1 MRAFSNDSTNSTD
14 SSTAVGILASVVAYC
29 FWGLMPLYW
38 RQLAEAAPVEILAHR
53 IIWSFAFIM
62 AGLVVAGRLPSAARV
77 LGRLLRSPRENGT
90 FIIVL
95 AAVFASVNWLVNILG
110 VNTGRVVE
118 LGLGMFLT
126 PLATVALGVIVFSER
141 LSGLRLVAVLLAA
154 CGVVVLI
161 AGLDR
166 FPWIA
171 IGVSASW
178 AIYGALKKKV
188 TIDAAD
194 SVAIEHGLLLVPA
207 LAYIFF
213 APGGYASHF
222 AGGFSSGL
230 SLLLIGTGIMTSIPM
245 VLFSV
250 SAQKLPMTLLGIIQ
264 YLNPVLTLSVG
275 VVVFAEPVTDAEKAA
290 LAFIFA
296 AVVLYVVSSRQ
307 KQNPAS

>member
-53 IIWSFAFIM
+53 IIWSFVFIM

-126 PLATVALGVIVFSER
+126 PLATVALGVIVFS
-141 LSGLRLVAVLLAA
+141 VLLAA

>member
-53 IIWSFAFIM
+53 IIWSFVFIM

-126 PLATVALGVIVFSER
+126 PLATVALGVIVFSE
-141 LSGLRLVAVLLAA
+141 LLAA